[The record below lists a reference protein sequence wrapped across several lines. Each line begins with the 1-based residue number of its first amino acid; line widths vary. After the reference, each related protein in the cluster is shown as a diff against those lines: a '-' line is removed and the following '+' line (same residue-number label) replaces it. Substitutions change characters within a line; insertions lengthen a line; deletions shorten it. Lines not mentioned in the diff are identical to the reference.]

1 MYYSTTKKLGSK
13 NKKKSLP
20 RAWPMALGKENFQK
34 NKKSL
39 PSAWR
44 RALGKDWRQWPP
56 WPIRP
61 YLPRANLPRA
71 RPLAKIYFA
80 EGSWAGPRQRPPL
93 PSTRDVALG
102 KPTSPRQRFFI
113 FLNILCRGPLAR
125 PSAKTPFAEGQPRPS
140 AKIFYFLFKYFLPR
154 AIGEALG
161 KDFFLGFLNPV
172 FLWCYN
178 TLFKTQF

>member
-13 NKKKSLP
+13 NQKKLFAEGL
-20 RAWPMALGKENFQK
+20 AWPSAKGVFAEGLANDPRQRIFKK

-71 RPLAKIYFA
+71 RPSAKIYFA
-80 EGSWAGPRQRPPL
+80 EGRLFAESQALSKSFFAEGLALPRAPGAGPRQRPPL
-93 PSTRDVALG
+93 PSARDLALG
-102 KPTSPRQRFFI
+102 KPRSPRQRM
-113 FLNILCRGPLAR
+113 
-125 PSAKTPFAEGQPRPS
+125 
-140 AKIFYFLFKYFLPR
+140 
-154 AIGEALG
+154 
-161 KDFFLGFLNPV
+161 GF
-172 FLWCYN
+172 
-178 TLFKTQF
+178 Q